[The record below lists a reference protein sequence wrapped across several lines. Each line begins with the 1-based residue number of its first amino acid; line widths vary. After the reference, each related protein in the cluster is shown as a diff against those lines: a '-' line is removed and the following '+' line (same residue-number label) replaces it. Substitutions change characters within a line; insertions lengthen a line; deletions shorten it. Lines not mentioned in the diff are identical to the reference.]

1 MSQNT
6 EKEKK
11 TLVTLTQDFLNVL
24 TSSEGKEV
32 DLSQLENELG
42 VSKRRLY
49 DVTNVLAGIGV
60 VERSGKA
67 KVKWIGNST
76 NNAYESEIQQILQR
90 ESETDRMLKFVGDE
104 LDSILLSQEFN
115 DYGWVTIEDILT
127 LAPDSNLSLFSL
139 KGPKDLTIENPE
151 DEDGSHHLI
160 CQSENGGINLVHV
173 NPKK

>member
-24 TSSEGKEV
+24 TSAEGKEV

-49 DVTNVLAGIGV
+49 DVTNVLTGIGV

-67 KVKWIGNST
+67 KVKWTGSAT
-76 NNAYESEIQQILQR
+76 TTFETEIQQVLKKEAEVDSMLQ
-90 ESETDRMLKFVGDE
+90 FVSDE
-104 LDSILLSQEFN
+104 LDSIFLSQDFI
-115 DYGWVTIEDILT
+115 DYGWVTNEDVLS
-127 LAPDSNLSLFSL
+127 LDPDSNLSLFSL
-139 KGPKDLTIENPE
+139 KGPPDLTIENPE
-151 DEDGSHHLI
+151 DEDGSHRLI
-160 CQSENGGINLVHV
+160 CQSENGGINLIHV
-173 NPKK
+173 NPKD

>member
-1 MSQNT
+1 MSQST

-32 DLSQLENELG
+32 DLSQLESELG

-49 DVTNVLAGIGV
+49 DVTNVLTGIGV

-67 KVKWIGNST
+67 KVKWTGSGAT
-76 NNAYESEIQQILQR
+76 EM
-90 ESETDRMLKFVGDE
+90 ETDLQKVLKKEVEVDNMIEFVKNE
-104 LDSILLSQEFN
+104 LDAIFSSQDFS
-115 DYGWVTIEDILT
+115 DYGWVTNEDVLS
-127 LAPDSNLSLFSL
+127 LDPDSNLSLFSL

-151 DEDGSHHLI
+151 DEDGSHRLI
-160 CQSENGGINLVHV
+160 CQSENGGINLIHI

>member
-1 MSQNT
+1 MSQTT

-24 TSSEGKEV
+24 TSAEGKEV
-32 DLSQLENELG
+32 DLSQLENDLG

-49 DVTNVLAGIGV
+49 DVTNVLTGIGV

-67 KVKWIGNST
+67 KVKWTGSGAT
-76 NNAYESEIQQILQR
+76 AFESEIQQVLKKEAEVDNMLQ
-90 ESETDRMLKFVGDE
+90 FVSDQLDE
-104 LDSILLSQEFN
+104 VFLSQDFV
-115 DYGWVTIEDILT
+115 DYGWVTNEDVLS
-127 LAPDSNLSLFSL
+127 LDPDSNLSLFSL
-139 KGPKDLTIENPE
+139 KGPQDLTIENPE